1 MTEKQ
6 KAEVKREIALY
17 VNDSFG
23 YICEELAKLSSFGVL
38 SYEESINFISQFNTF
53 HYDWMKR
60 EGFTDQEM
68 KEILFEKR

>member
-6 KAEVKREIALY
+6 KAEAKREIALY

-38 SYEESINFISQFNTF
+38 SYEESISLISRFNTL
-53 HYDWMKR
+53 HYDWMIK
-60 EGFTDQEM
+60 EGFTEQEI